1 MDNTFSQSLCCLCA
15 VVLLALVMPTAAMAD
30 LITLNLP
37 GIKGDVTLEGQA
49 DTIEVISLSGSVQEQ
64 PASATSSREASLPV
78 FSDLS
83 IVKRLD
89 RSSPALFLALAKRQL
104 FSNAILNFFR
114 ETGSGFTK
122 TFKITLTNVTV
133 TKFGPAASENNVVA
147 STEQISL
154 KYQKIQLKDVLS
166 GQTACWNIPS
176 ATSC

>member
-1 MDNTFSQSLCCLCA
+1 
-15 VVLLALVMPTAAMAD
+15 V
-30 LITLNLP
+30 
-37 GIKGDVTLEGQA
+37 G
-49 DTIEVISLSGSVQEQ
+49 TIEVLSLSGNVQETA
-64 PASATSSREASLPV
+64 PTSLPV

-83 IVKRLD
+83 IMKRLD
-89 RSSPALFLALAKRQL
+89 RSSPALFLALVKGQL
-104 FSNAILNFFR
+104 LSSAVLNFLH
-114 ETGSGFTK
+114 EAGDGFTK

-133 TKFGPAASENNVVA
+133 TKFGPAASENNVIA